1 MYLASSEIT
10 CISLTQVLSYI
21 VISFEND
28 ESVEFAENRSGEDSF
43 FKGADLCQMSAV
55 AKINI

>member
-1 MYLASSEIT
+1 
-10 CISLTQVLSYI
+10 